1 MRLARSCAAGIALAG
16 LIVAGLGA
24 CGGGD
29 DDDSSSDT
37 TERDR
42 EETTETSAAEDTAG
56 DTDVQAFC
64 DGFTA
69 VDKAFFQLPN
79 DPDALTAFVE
89 ANITPHIEPTIAN
102 APPELADDVRVMF
115 DALDEALTSTD
126 FSAFGSPDFVAAQS
140 AVYPELA
147 ETCGLGSLDAI
158 AIDYGFQG
166 VPATLPAGTTIVTLN
181 NQSAG
186 GEFHELTIARINDGV
201 TDTVE
206 QILAMSDTDAAARV
220 VLGASASAEVG
231 EIGGATIDLVPGRY
245 LYACFVPM
253 GSVGAQEGTGDP
265 HYTAGMFGEFT
276 VT

>member
-1 MRLARSCAAGIALAG
+1 MRLARRCAAGMALAG
-16 LIVAGLGA
+16 LIVAALGA

-29 DDDSSSDT
+29 DDGSASDT
-37 TERDR
+37 TEGDS
-42 EETTETSAAEDTAG
+42 EETSETSAAEDV
-56 DTDVQAFC
+56 DVDVFC
-64 DGFTA
+64 EGFTA

-79 DPDALTAFVE
+79 DPEALDAFVE

-102 APPELADDVRVMF
+102 APPELAEGVQVMF
-115 DALDEALTSTD
+115 DALDEALSNAD
-126 FSAFGSPDFVAAQS
+126 FSTFGSPDFVAAQS
-140 AVYPELA
+140 DVYPQLA
-147 ETCGLGSLDAI
+147 ETCGLGALDTI

-166 VPATLPAGTTIVTLN
+166 VPATVPAGTTIVTLD
-181 NQSAG
+181 NQSTA

-201 TDTVE
+201 SETVP

-220 VLGASASAEVG
+220 VLSASASAEAG

-265 HYTAGMFGEFT
+265 HYSAGMFGEFT
-276 VT
+276 VA